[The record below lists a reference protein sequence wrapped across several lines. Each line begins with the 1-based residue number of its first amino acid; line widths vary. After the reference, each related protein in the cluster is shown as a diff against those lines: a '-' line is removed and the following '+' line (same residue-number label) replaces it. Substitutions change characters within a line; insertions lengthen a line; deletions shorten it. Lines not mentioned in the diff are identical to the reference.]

1 MVERHA
7 FLRGLTW
14 LCPFE
19 PYGADCWPPK
29 PLGMLSEAAAGQQR
43 RPRPL
48 ASRIILKDCT
58 CCLTRGRDVLFFAAA
73 AAAAGGGDAA
83 PAAPGAEAEAA
94 AAGED
99 PAQMSFSMALMEV
112 NPRAARAALREK
124 RRRERAEERQRRR
137 RRRQEEEDEEEERR
151 RRQPPP
157 PPSLSEEP
165 SGSASSGSSSLLL
178 LPPPPAVRRQQQQQE
193 EEEDEEKEE
202 AEWGDEE
209 EEGDLSL
216 VVPALFFRVD
226 GKVYLVDHTAIETIV
241 CPRLGEE
248 QPPPP
253 PPAPAPQ
260 PGEQQQQEEEQ
271 PQPQALPPYAAFKF
285 PTATL
290 RFWLAR
296 LSLSPL
302 NATQP
307 LVSAIDA
314 LSRALTPRAWA
325 PPPLDPL
332 PAAVTGGDG
341 GEWEVGQ
348 VEACLHAV
356 DTLLMPP
363 LAFGWAPGE
372 GEGLLR
378 LAGRAFARVGALAW

>member
-19 PYGADCWPPK
+19 PYGGDCWPPK

-73 AAAAGGGDAA
+73 AAGAAG
-83 PAAPGAEAEAA
+83 AEAA
-94 AAGED
+94 ADAED

-112 NPRAARAALREK
+112 NPRAARAALRDK
-124 RRRERAEERQRRR
+124 RRRERGEE
-137 RRRQEEEDEEEERR
+137 RRRQRQRQQEEEEEEEQR

-157 PPSLSEEP
+157 PPEEP

-178 LPPPPAVRRQQQQQE
+178 LPPPPAARRRQQRQQQQE
-193 EEEDEEKEE
+193 EEEEWRDEGEE
-202 AEWGDEE
+202 DGD
-209 EEGDLSL
+209 DNDPSS
-216 VVPALFFRVD
+216 VVPALFFRID

-248 QPPPP
+248 DQQV
-253 PPAPAPQ
+253 PQ
-260 PGEQQQQEEEQ
+260 LQQQQQ
-271 PQPQALPPYAAFKF
+271 QQGDQPQAPPPYAAFKL
-285 PTATL
+285 PTVTL

-307 LVSAIDA
+307 LVSAVDA
-314 LSRALTPRAWA
+314 LSRALTPRAWV
-325 PPPLDPL
+325 PPPLDPPL
-332 PAAVTGGDG
+332 PYAVGHDDGG
-341 GEWEVGQ
+341 GEWAVGQ
-348 VEACLHAV
+348 VEACLRAV
-356 DTLLMPP
+356 DTFLMPP
-363 LAFGWAPGE
+363 LARGWAPGE
-372 GEGLLR
+372 GGGLLR
-378 LAGRAFARVGALAW
+378 VAGRAFARVRACWDDLGGLEWRDSV